1 MRDALRERLEEVDW
15 MSPLTRVEAM
25 KKMEGFKVKIG
36 FPDKWVDFSTFKV
49 VKGENLKNFFASNAF
64 NFHLDLMR

>member
-1 MRDALRERLEEVDW
+1 
-15 MSPLTRVEAM
+15 M

-36 FPDKWVDFSTFKV
+36 YPDKWVDYTTFKV
-49 VKGENLKNFFASNAF
+49 VKGDNLKNLFASNAF